1 MKKLFFMVVAAL
13 SMLGFAACSN
23 SQKTCDKAAGGKCC
37 GGDVTEAYS
46 GFLPAADADGI
57 RYTVVLDYD
66 DDNNGTEGDFEMV
79 QTYVVTDTTAASGVA
94 DKASFFS
101 KGDFTR
107 GNSASGEFVKLVS
120 KSGEV
125 TYFLVASDSTLVL
138 VGETMQPS
146 DNGLNYTLQR
156 AK

>member
-1 MKKLFFMVVAAL
+1 
-13 SMLGFAACSN
+13 
-23 SQKTCDKAAGGKCC
+23 
-37 GGDVTEAYS
+37 
-46 GFLPAADADGI
+46 
-57 RYTVVLDYD
+57 
-66 DDNNGTEGDFEMV
+66 MV